1 VRTYEYDLGAAET
14 RRRFRWSATRRRR
27 VRYEKPRVTDFGSI
41 AAHTYMLRNAV
52 EQLAFGHVSGGSD
65 GASSERGGASSD

>member
-1 VRTYEYDLGAAET
+1 
-14 RRRFRWSATRRRR
+14 